1 MILVGQPQTFSMV
14 AASLN
19 LWRSCGEVMHKPLPW
34 FRLYGEIVSDPKVQ
48 LLDFADQRHFVM
60 VLALKCNGTLDAQ
73 YPNAEFRAKAISK
86 ALGLT
91 HEEGSQV
98 VDRLCEN
105 GLVNND
111 WQPRKWEERRFIS
124 DHSAERTKRWRDGK
138 KQSSNTLPNVTVT
151 GSNRHSD
158 GDVTAKI
165 QSQIQ
170 NQIHNQNQ
178 TIRSDNDDKGNSDE
192 IARQNIVKLKRI
204 IAPMAKKL
212 TE

>member
-1 MILVGQPQTFSMV
+1 
-14 AASLN
+14 
-19 LWRSCGEVMHKPLPW
+19 MHKPLPW

-98 VDRLCEN
+98 VDKLCKN
-105 GLVNND
+105 GLVTND
-111 WQPRKWEERRFIS
+111 WQPRKWNERQFIS
-124 DHSAERTKRWRDGK
+124 DHSAERTKRWRDAK
-138 KQSSNTLPNVTVT
+138 KQVSDTSQNVTVT
-151 GSNRHSD
+151 GSNRHGD

-165 QSQIQ
+165 QSQNQ
-170 NQIHNQNQ
+170 KQIHIQNQ
-178 TIRSDNDDKGNSDE
+178 TIRSDSDDKGNLE
-192 IARQNIVKLKRI
+192 EVARENIVKLKRL
-204 IAPMAKKL
+204 IAPTVKKV